1 MSRTSEQVL
10 QQFRAARERLIET
23 RLSDKALTYCIA
35 GLQRME
41 EVLDRPLRVTIVGEY
56 NSGKTSVADLLIGD
70 RLLPTSV
77 VSNTHV
83 PVLINY
89 AEQAAIYGVTDMDT
103 RIRVDGGED
112 DAPTDLS
119 FRALQIALPIE
130 RLKTY
135 QILDTPPTAIPA
147 AFVAEADIVIWCT
160 VATRAWTETERS
172 AWAALPPRSWR
183 NALLVAT
190 HKDGLQS
197 EEEILSVT
205 ERLRSL
211 TSGMFRK
218 VILVSAEPAPEGGLD
233 LPEDPVRSGAQEL
246 RDAVASIVTEIMD
259 RRAQKATKI
268 VRRLARLTFHHLASN
283 QLPPHISNLLA
294 DWDRRS
300 SLLLDELAR
309 GTKSVP
315 SVIEDLLQCYAEYA
329 ERLRPGGIA
338 GAASEER
345 ESSRALTSP
354 IKWPAQT
361 PAARRLIKMLIAD
374 LTALLRMQS
383 GASTFTDPGL
393 ISDYQRARSIVVSLA
408 DLDGA
413 FDALGRM
420 LAATKPAA

>member
-10 QQFRAARERLIET
+10 QQLRSARERLIET
-23 RLSDKALTYCIA
+23 RLSDRALTYCIA

-83 PVLINY
+83 PVLVTY
-89 AEQAAIYGVTDMDT
+89 ADQPAIYGVTDTDT
-103 RIRVDGGED
+103 RVRVDGGD
-112 DAPTDLS
+112 DDTPTDLS

-160 VATRAWTETERS
+160 VATRAWTESERA
-172 AWAALPPRSWR
+172 AWAALPQRSWR

-211 TSGMFRK
+211 TAGMFRN
-218 VILVSAEPAPEGGLD
+218 VLLVSAEPAPEGMPSLH
-233 LPEDPVRSGAQEL
+233 EDTARSGAAAL
-246 RDAVASIVTEIMD
+246 RDAIASIVTEITD

-283 QLPPHISNLLA
+283 QLPQDIANLLA
-294 DWDRRS
+294 DWERRS
-300 SLLLDELAR
+300 SMLLDDLAR

-315 SVIEDLLQCYAEYA
+315 SVIEDLLHCYAEYA
-329 ERLRPGGIA
+329 ERLRPGGIM
-338 GAASEER
+338 GAAIEG

-393 ISDYQRARSIVVSLA
+393 IADYHRARSIVVSLA